1 MSKFEGF
8 LDWRSKH
15 ISNERFVYVLS
26 LVTGLGCAVAAWL
39 LKGIIELIQDFVMQ
53 LSRIGDLNWWYLITP
68 AIGIALA
75 AIFVKKL
82 VKDDISHGV
91 TKILYA
97 ISQHKAIIK
106 LHNCWSSVVASA
118 VTIGFGGSVGAEA
131 PMVLTGAAIGSN
143 LGRAFRLDQHTLMLL
158 VGCGAAGALGGIF
171 KAPIAGVTFVMEV
184 LLIDFTMHSI
194 IPLLITSVTATAFSY
209 MFTGADCLFRFDYYV
224 PFTLSRVPF
233 IIVLGI
239 VCGLVSLYF
248 TRGMNRLEG
257 MFKKM
262 KNPYTKWIVGSLM
275 LGLLI
280 FFFPPLYGEGYNTIS
295 DLLSGN
301 SDEVLGQSLFYNVK
315 GEAWAV
321 MAFLGLTVFFKIFA
335 TAATNAAG
343 GTGGVFAP
351 TLFVGCITGFI
362 VAEGMNLIGFNVPYQ
377 NFAFAGMA
385 GLMSAVMHAPLTGI
399 FLIAEL
405 TGGYDLF
412 MTLMI
417 TSVVSYIVI
426 VIFEPHS
433 LYAMRLAQ
441 KGELLTHH
449 KDRAVLTLMKVD
461 NVIEK
466 DFATVDPQMKLGDA
480 VKVIAQSHRNLF
492 PVVEKYTDRLVGVLS
507 MDEIRNIMFQPRLYD
522 RFTVYKLMSIPPAKI
537 REDMSMD
544 KVMDIFEETNAWN
557 LPVVDTEGRYVGF
570 VSKSKIFNI
579 YREVVVNF
587 SEE

>member
-1 MSKFEGF
+1 MTRFESF
-8 LDWRSKH
+8 LNWRSKH
-15 ISNERFVYVLS
+15 ISNEKFVYVLA
-26 LVTGLGCAVAAWL
+26 LVTGLGCAIAAWI
-39 LKGIIELIQDFVMQ
+39 LKGIIGFIQDFITQ
-53 LSRIGDLNWWYLITP
+53 LTHNGDLNWWYLVTP

-75 AIFVKKL
+75 ALFVKKF

-143 LGRAFRLDQHTLMLL
+143 LGRAFKLDQHTLMLL
-158 VGCGAAGALGGIF
+158 VGCGAAGALGGVF

-194 IPLLITSVTATAFSY
+194 IPLIITSVTATAFAY
-209 MFTGADCLFRFDYYV
+209 MFTGSDCLFPFDDYS
-224 PFTLSRVPF
+224 PFTLSRVPY
-233 IIVLGI
+233 IIVLG
-239 VCGLVSLYF
+239 VACGLVSLYF
-248 TRGMNRLEG
+248 TRGMNWLEG
-257 MFKKM
+257 LFKKM
-262 KNPYTKWIVGSLM
+262 QNSYLKWVVGSLA
-275 LGLLI
+275 LGVLI
-280 FFFPPLYGEGYNTIS
+280 FFFPPLYGEGYDTITE
-295 DLLSGN
+295 LLANN
-301 SDEVLGQSLFYNVK
+301 SDGVLEQSLFYNVK
-315 GEAWAV
+315 SEAWAV
-321 MAFLGLTVFFKIFA
+321 MVFLGLTIFFKIFA

-351 TLFVGCITGFI
+351 SLFVGCITGFV
-362 VAEGMNLIGFNVPYQ
+362 VAEAFNLLGFNVPYQ

-466 DFATVDPQMKLGDA
+466 DFSKVDPQMNLGEA

-492 PVVEKYTDRLVGVLS
+492 PVVEHYTDRLVGVLS
-507 MDEIRNIMFQPRLYD
+507 MDEIRNIMFQPRLYE

-537 REDMSMD
+537 QEDMPMD

-557 LPVVDTEGRYVGF
+557 LPVVDSDGRYVGF